1 MGLRGPS
8 PKPTGV
14 RVLEG
19 CRAHRPLPEN
29 EPQYPPGV
37 PVKPKTMSRPA
48 KLVWDELVRE
58 MAPANVLHSVDQRA
72 LWQLTEDEA
81 LLSEAYSGLW
91 KMTKALENKAQ
102 NEGKELPRLV
112 RKLDLLEFALLRHR
126 SILRLAII
134 S

>member
-1 MGLRGPS
+1 
-8 PKPTGV
+8 
-14 RVLEG
+14 
-19 CRAHRPLPEN
+19 
-29 EPQYPPGV
+29 
-37 PVKPKTMSRPA
+37 MSRPA